1 MILEKNSGFHQDVR
15 LYTGFAAEDLKK
27 LEGFMKIR
35 HLFNSAMREIS
46 AKLETLDDEFQ
57 IIYDHNPIHH
67 IESRLKSPISI
78 ADKLRR
84 KGIEISTQAAVENL
98 TDIAGVRVICYYL
111 DDIYKVADMLTGQ
124 DDVELVETLDYIKSP
139 KENGYR
145 SLHLV
150 VKVPVYLSDGCRRV
164 AVEVQMRTVAMDL
177 WASVEH
183 QISYKRSAQVRAK
196 YAPDM
201 LEFAQEAHALDLKIQ
216 DLWHR
221 AVSEDGPRD

>member
-1 MILEKNSGFHQDVR
+1 MILEKNSSFNQDVR

-57 IIYDHNPIHH
+57 IVYDHNPIHH

-98 TDIAGVRVICYYL
+98 TDIAGIRVICYYL
-111 DDIYKVADMLTGQ
+111 DDIYKVANMLTDQ
-124 DDVELVETLDYIKSP
+124 DDVELVETLDYIANP

-150 VKVPVYLSDGCRRV
+150 VKVPVYLSESCERV

-183 QISYKRSAQVRAK
+183 QMSYKRSAAVRAK

-216 DLWHR
+216 ALRQR
-221 AVSEDGPRD
+221 ATEEEGSRE